1 MPYGMYLSAAGAD
14 VQSRRMELISNN
26 LANVDTVGFKQQLAI
41 AQARHSEAILRGES
55 SPGGG
60 SIDDL
65 GGGVFLAES
74 LIDFGPGAV
83 KHTGVDTDFAIEGDG
98 FFMVE
103 KDGQQFLT
111 RAGNFT
117 MRADGKLP
125 TQQGHSVLDIGG
137 NPIGIGSRV
146 SSVQTDFGQGAFRQT
161 NNPLNIVIEGRGFL
175 QVQDASTNTTVY
187 TRAGNLSIN
196 AQGQLVIGS
205 AATGRILQ
213 PPIQI
218 DTSTMTNI
226 SINDSGQVLVQQAGQ
241 AQPTNAGT
249 LQLATFVNPE
259 GLLKMG
265 ENLYSETTASGIATL
280 NNLGT
285 NGTGSIRSGMLEA
298 SNVEPVQE
306 LIDLITTQRS
316 FELNSQAIKA
326 GDEVLQLISNLRRG

>member
-1 MPYGMYLSAAGAD
+1 MEALQTKLD
-14 VQSRRMELISNN
+14 VVANN
-26 LANVDTVGFKQQLAI
+26 LANVNTTGFKRGMANFEDLFYRH
-41 AQARHSEAILRGES
+41 QA
-55 SPGGG
+55 
-60 SIDDL
+60 
-65 GGGVFLAES
+65 F
-74 LIDFGPGAV
+74 PGALDSQQV
-83 KHTGVDTDFAIEGDG
+83 PTATGT
-98 FFMVE
+98 
-103 KDGQQFLT
+103 
-111 RAGNFT
+111 
-117 MRADGKLP
+117 
-125 TQQGHSVLDIGG
+125 SIGL
-137 NPIGIGSRV
+137 GSRV

-175 QVQDASTNTTVY
+175 QVQDPSTNTTVY

-218 DTSTMTNI
+218 DTSTMTNV
-226 SINDSGQVLVQQAGQ
+226 SINDSGQVLVQQSGQ

-265 ENLYSETTASGIATL
+265 ENLYSETTASGTATL
-280 NNLGT
+280 NNPGT